1 MLRLV
6 PYTVMISFGPGL
18 SISSSLAIYVSPGRS
33 GQMTVARYMFEL
45 TGLVTRRPS
54 ACRVE
59 LLHVFALLP
68 WDPPS
73 AHPRRR
79 NLVSLGSRADCQTLG
94 PLIRFDS
101 SKSKAISALTADLLS
116 VLTILNAVVCELCF
130 SIPTVKDLI
139 LTPATS
145 RQPSERLLSS
155 RGALTR

>member
-33 GQMTVARYMFEL
+33 VARYMFEL

-68 WDPPS
+68 WDPSS

-145 RQPSERLLSS
+145 R
-155 RGALTR
+155 